1 MNITVTITQEAHD
14 CVLAQSRKNP
24 DGSDAVTVQE
34 WVQGAIDGKVN
45 KCMKRA
51 DPVAVLEAEKLALE
65 GEKSSLKSEKS
76 ALEARVAELES
87 A

>member
-1 MNITVTITQEAHD
+1 MDITVTITQEAHD
-14 CVLAQSRKNP
+14 CVLAQLRKKDNG
-24 DGSDAVTVQE
+24 DDDLTVTE

-51 DPVAVLEAEKLALE
+51 DPVGVLEAEKA
-65 GEKSSLKSEKS
+65 
-76 ALEARVAELES
+76 ALEAKVRELES

>member
-45 KCMKRA
+45 KCRKRA
-51 DPVAVLEAEKLALE
+51 DPVAVLEAEKAALE
-65 GEKSSLKSEKS
+65 E
-76 ALEARVAELES
+76 RVAELES

>member
-1 MNITVTITQEAHD
+1 MDITVTITKDSHD
-14 CVLAQSRKNP
+14 CVLAQLRKKENG
-24 DGSDAVTVQE
+24 DDDLTVTE

-51 DPVAVLEAEKLALE
+51 DPVAVLEAEKLAL
-65 GEKSSLKSEKS
+65 KSEKS
-76 ALEARVAELES
+76 ALEAKVRELES